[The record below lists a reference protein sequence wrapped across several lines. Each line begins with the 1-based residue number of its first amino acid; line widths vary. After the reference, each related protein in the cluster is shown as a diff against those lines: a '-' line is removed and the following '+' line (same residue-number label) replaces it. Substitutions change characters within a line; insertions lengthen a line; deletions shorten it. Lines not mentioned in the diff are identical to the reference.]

1 MALIASGYIQVLLS
15 SRILNLSNDDAQEQ
29 QMLGAHVRGGSRF
42 KVRVLSHFNY
52 FLDFDGAIRV
62 SHVAGTDCPSFS
74 NLLSE

>member
-1 MALIASGYIQVLLS
+1 MALIASGHIQVLLS

-29 QMLGAHVRGGSRF
+29 QMLGAHVRGGF